1 MATDLD
7 VRRMKFAT
15 KVKWGLG
22 LGSALIAGPVLFT
35 LFSYLAGAAIAAVT
49 TIVIVGGA
57 INYYPV
63 FAMKLANSK
72 IKEIV
77 KEAKKNPIETMIQQA
92 QQRKDALERTKQSI
106 TTTRVEVTTFKRKA
120 ENMSQKFGKAEAET
134 FLEQAKKMERLLLF
148 RVEKWTKAK
157 EELKAYEQTIEIAR
171 AKWEMSLEA
180 QKLNKMAGFQEDDFM
195 EKLKTEVSLE
205 SVNKSL
211 EVAFSEMESSLMEE
225 GSHIPDNYTP
235 SIEFKPME
243 QEFIDA
249 DVVDERQFD
258 LTPLKVKRGGR
269 A

>member
-15 KVKWGLG
+15 KVKWALG
-22 LGSALIAGPVLFT
+22 LGSALIAGPTLFW
-35 LFSYLAGAAIAAVT
+35 LFSYLAGAAVAGIF

-57 INYYPV
+57 VNYFPV

-72 IKEIV
+72 VKEIV
-77 KEAKKNPIETMIQQA
+77 NEAKKNPIETMINQGL
-92 QQRKDALERTKQSI
+92 QRKEALDRTKQSI
-106 TTTRVEVTTFKRKA
+106 TATRVEVTTFKRKA
-120 ENMSQKFGKAEAET
+120 QDMAAKYGQKEAVT
-134 FLEQAKKMERLLLF
+134 FLEQANKMERLLLF

-180 QKLNKMAGFQEDDFM
+180 HKLNKMAGFQEDDFM

-211 EVAFSEMESSLMEE
+211 ETAFSEMESSLMEQ
-225 GSHIPDNYTP
+225 GATIPENYKP
-235 SIEFKPME
+235 AIEFKPME
-243 QEFIDA
+243 QEFVDIDLS
-249 DVVDERQFD
+249 DEEK
-258 LTPLKVKRGGR
+258 LEPVPLKVKRGGR